1 MIAGLSSI
9 QGLSIASNPESPIV
23 FLKLEMS
30 TGSMKDDLQ
39 LLEAIADQVRNELV
53 VWFIIITLWLFY
65 LALTLLLCNYEF
77 FRH

>member
-1 MIAGLSSI
+1 VIAGLSSI

-39 LLEAIADQVRNELV
+39 LLEAIADRVRNELV
-53 VWFIIITLWLFY
+53 FG
-65 LALTLLLCNYEF
+65 LL
-77 FRH
+77 

>member
-65 LALTLLLCNYEF
+65 LALTLFLCNYEF